1 VTLEGP
7 RVMNKVLTGT
17 TVTNDGSA
25 LIGSVTGQ
33 WKQVAGSNNAA
44 VQRDYFDLSGYNRKK
59 LTTFVQG
66 VEIQD
71 PGPLAGSDNA
81 NELLEI
87 VSTEFISDAEIVAF
101 ITGSGF
107 SGPGYSLSTN
117 NMDQIIYA
125 RRRMYTLNSTIT
137 PIIPNL
143 HSVDVWGTANA
154 LTSDKVHLTR
164 ILLTTTIDS
173 VTFVSDTNVVMTA
186 LIAKEDE
193 MPFLMRQKRS
203 YELATGP

>member
-1 VTLEGP
+1 MSIEGP

-17 TVTNDGSA
+17 EVTNDGSA

-33 WKQVAGSNNAA
+33 WQIVTGSTNAA
-44 VQRDYFDLSGYNRKK
+44 VQRTYFDLSGYNRDF

-66 VEIQD
+66 IEIQD

-87 VSTEFISDAEIVAF
+87 VSTEFITDDEIVAF
-101 ITGSGF
+101 ITGSGY

-117 NMDQIIYA
+117 NMDQVIYA
-125 RRRMYTLNSTIT
+125 RRRTYTLNSTIT

-143 HSVDVWGTANA
+143 HSVDTWGTASA
-154 LTSDKVHLTR
+154 VTSDKVHITR
-164 ILLTTTIDS
+164 IILTTTIDS
-173 VTFVSDTNVVMTA
+173 ITFVSDTNVVMSA
-186 LIAKEDE
+186 IIAKEKE
-193 MPFLMRQKRS
+193 LPFLMRQKRS

>member
-1 VTLEGP
+1 MTLEGP
-7 RVMNKVLTGT
+7 RVMNKILTGT
-17 TVTNDGSA
+17 EVTNDGSA
-25 LIGSVTGQ
+25 LISTITGQ
-33 WKQVAGSNNAA
+33 WKAVAGSNNAA
-44 VQRDYFDLSGYNRKK
+44 VQRTYFDLSGYNRDF

-66 VEIQD
+66 IEIQD

-87 VSTEFISDAEIVAF
+87 VSTEFITDDEIVAF
-101 ITGSGF
+101 ITGSGY

-117 NMDQIIYA
+117 NMDQVIYA
-125 RRRMYTLNSTIT
+125 RRRAYTLNSTIT

-143 HSVDVWGTANA
+143 HSVNTWGTASA
-154 LTSDKVHLTR
+154 VTSDKVHITR

-173 VTFVSDTNVVMTA
+173 ITFVSDTNVVMA
-186 LIAKEDE
+186 AIISKEKE
-193 MPFLMRQKRS
+193 LPFLMRQKRS

>member
-1 VTLEGP
+1 MTLEGP
-7 RVMNKVLTGT
+7 RVMDKLLTGT
-17 TVTNDGSA
+17 EVTNDGSA
-25 LIGSVTGQ
+25 LISSVTNQ
-33 WKQVAGSNNAA
+33 WSIVTGSTNAA
-44 VQRDYFDLSGYNRKK
+44 VQRSYFDLSGYNKDF

-66 VEIQD
+66 IEIQD

-87 VSTEFISDAEIVAF
+87 ISTELISDADIVAF
-101 ITGSGF
+101 TAGSGF

-117 NMDQIIYA
+117 SMDQVIYG

-143 HSVDVWGTANA
+143 HSVDIWGTASA
-154 LTSDKVHLTR
+154 VTSDKIHITR
-164 ILLTTTIDS
+164 ILITTTIDS
-173 VTFVSDTNVVMTA
+173 LTFVSDTNVVMTA
-186 LIAKEDE
+186 IIAKEKDL
-193 MPFLMRQKRS
+193 PFLMRQKRS